1 VGDRP
6 LISAIVVSYNTRE
19 MTLECLRALTADLAG
34 VPSEVWVVDNAS
46 TDGSADAVAGEFPA
60 VRLVRSERNLGF
72 GAANNRAMRE
82 AAGEY
87 FLLVNSDAFV
97 RPGCARALLECL
109 GRHPEAAVAGPR
121 IVRPDGS
128 LQISCFRFPSPARAV
143 LENLF
148 VASLFPHHPVLG
160 DYRRWAHD
168 AEREV
173 DWVIGACMLV
183 RRRAYEDVGGFDER
197 FFMYAEETDWQK
209 RIRDAGWTVR
219 FTPAGEVVH
228 VGGGSGDPEVS
239 FNERMFTSLDVYE
252 RKHHGTVGLAILRAA
267 MVAGCSIRAAGWTL
281 ASLAPSR
288 RALAASRLRR
298 HLRLV
303 ARQAFCWR
311 QAGREIP

>member
-1 VGDRP
+1 MGDRP

-46 TDGSADAVAGEFPA
+46 SDGSADAVAGEFPA

-82 AAGEY
+82 AAGEH
-87 FLLVNSDAFV
+87 FLLVNSDAFL

-128 LQISCFRFPSPARAV
+128 LQISCFRFPSPSRAV

-183 RRRAYEDVGGFDER
+183 RRRAYEEVGGFDER

-209 RIRDAGWTVR
+209 RMRDAGWTVR

-228 VGGGSGDPEVS
+228 LGGGSGRRSRQAVRAFHGSKEEFFRKHYGGAGVLVNRTTSICGAACRIPLYALITLLKGGDAVS
-239 FNERMFTSLDVYE
+239 RDRCREWLDVL
-252 RKHHGTVGLAILRAA
+252 RWNLSAVGSSET
-267 MVAGCSIRAAGWTL
+267 C
-281 ASLAPSR
+281 P
-288 RALAASRLRR
+288 
-298 HLRLV
+298 
-303 ARQAFCWR
+303 
-311 QAGREIP
+311 